1 MVWLSSAV
9 SVKDINSPFTS
20 TLTHTHIKF
29 NNTLYWLCASLGH
42 ATEIAGKVRLYS
54 LREKNDILIC
64 VSFEYKP
71 PQASAWPC
79 KSKFHVHYD
88 FLVRCISPHFSPS
101 LSTNILGYNSINW
114 EVAEVQLLSFEETVA
129 FFVNLVWLMW
139 ASCAS
144 AWESKCPTSRTMIFK
159 VFI

>member
-54 LREKNDILIC
+54 LREKKYHHHLSLPWELWFYECVHSIWMQVISYMQMKIYRHTQTTTIIWKQILNHFVVC
-64 VSFEYKP
+64 WR
-71 PQASAWPC
+71 WPMLI
-79 KSKFHVHYD
+79 HLD
-88 FLVRCISPHFSPS
+88 PW
-101 LSTNILGYNSINW
+101 YNT
-114 EVAEVQLLSFEETVA
+114 E
-129 FFVNLVWLMW
+129 LM
-139 ASCAS
+139 
-144 AWESKCPTSRTMIFK
+144 
-159 VFI
+159 

>member
-54 LREKNDILIC
+54 LREKKMT
-64 VSFEYKP
+64 S
-71 PQASAWPC
+71 Q
-79 KSKFHVHYD
+79 HVFDTTIRLKVQTINNLYT
-88 FLVRCISPHFSPS
+88 FLRLEC
-101 LSTNILGYNSINW
+101 YQ
-114 EVAEVQLLSFEETVA
+114 QLLWYFHGY
-129 FFVNLVWLMW
+129 VWQQTLQW
-139 ASCAS
+139 SWPRDGPGWWVCTNRLCKR
-144 AWESKCPTSRTMIFK
+144 ESHQ
-159 VFI
+159 VH